1 MLCSALSLVRITRRT
16 PRRRKGSV
24 VARDADAQHL
34 LGPHQNSIV
43 RPARLAVE
51 TQVIGFLEIQGGR
64 RARDAPTPMARAL
77 DDAVEVSGEEEG
89 DLGVRLVHLNPQ
101 DVVVCID
108 TTL

>member
-1 MLCSALSLVRITRRT
+1 
-16 PRRRKGSV
+16 
-24 VARDADAQHL
+24 
-34 LGPHQNSIV
+34 
-43 RPARLAVE
+43 
-51 TQVIGFLEIQGGR
+51 
-64 RARDAPTPMARAL
+64 MARAL